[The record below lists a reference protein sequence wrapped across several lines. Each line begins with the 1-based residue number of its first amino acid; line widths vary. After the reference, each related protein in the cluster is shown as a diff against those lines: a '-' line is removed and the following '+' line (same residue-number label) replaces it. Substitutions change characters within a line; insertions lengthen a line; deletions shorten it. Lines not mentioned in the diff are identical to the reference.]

1 MPGPGLYE
9 SPLKRS
15 ISTAKTVF
23 QSRNSRFVENKNES
37 PAVGQYHWQ
46 VIKQKVKSLKF
57 GGEMPK

>member
-37 PAVGQYHWQ
+37 PAVGQYHW
-46 VIKQKVKSLKF
+46 
-57 GGEMPK
+57 